1 MVLVSNNY
9 WIDESRP
16 CLTYGTRGVINFN
29 VCIEGARCDLD
40 SRCSPLPT
48 YTIAWDVAMWLIA
61 SRNLHSGVDG
71 GAVVEPMTD
80 LLGVLSSL
88 ADSHGQVLVP
98 K

>member
-1 MVLVSNNY
+1 M
-9 WIDESRP
+9 
-16 CLTYGTRGVINFN
+16 
-29 VCIEGARCDLD
+29 
-40 SRCSPLPT
+40 
-48 YTIAWDVAMWLIA
+48 IA